1 MLTIILL
8 AVAALVLGLIAL
20 LWWDEDGFKCG
31 LGVLSGILD
40 IFVLIVLVTSIVFAI
55 DAGLGKSGEIAA
67 NRERY
72 DILVYQLENHL
83 YDDDLVGKKEL
94 YNQIQEWN
102 EDLAKGKAL
111 QRDLWLGAFY
121 ANIYDEFEFIDVEAV
136 EAD

>member
-83 YDDDLVGKKEL
+83 YDDDFVGKKEL

-102 EDLAKGKAL
+102 EDLAEGKAL